1 MHYKICL
8 WIRLLLKKN
17 LSPHHLLYN
26 LKPIS
31 DHEKLLFTRKLVLLH
46 HCTRPHPFNIIVSDR
61 QNASGLKPVP
71 VITDPLF
78 EMDLL
83 I

>member
-1 MHYKICL
+1 LKI
-8 WIRLLLKKN
+8 N
-17 LSPHHLLYN
+17 LSPDQLLYN

-31 DHEKLLFTRKLVLLH
+31 DHEKLFFTGKPVLLH
-46 HCTRPHPFNIIVSDR
+46 HCILPHPFNIIVSAR
-61 QNASGLKPVP
+61 QKASGLKPVI